1 MIGRA
6 RLVGLVLL
14 AATARVAAA
23 QQPAPSRAPT
33 PTRCKFRSDR
43 LASDSVPGVGQVTFW
58 GGNVEIDCPQRNI
71 VLHGDSA
78 ESYPDHS
85 QLVGHASADEPR
97 FHVTADFLNY
107 FPTDERVVAA
117 GNVNAKTTSGSTLV
131 GPQAEYKRLVP
142 RIRTKEEMNAIA
154 RPTITIIQRDST
166 GKLAP
171 PLTVISDHVHM
182 VGDSLVY
189 GGGHVII
196 TRPADNLK
204 DTALTATGDSAFIDQ
219 GKESMRLMRNPK
231 VVGKRDHPFT
241 LTGTLI
247 DMFSTNK
254 KLTRVISRANAKAVS
269 DSMTLTSD
277 TIDLRVRNDLL
288 DHAYAWS
295 TVNRAKVVSPSQNM
309 IADSLDVTMPAQQM
323 QLVRAFR
330 KAFAQGRPDTTKYK
344 VTPPDTTDWLR
355 GDTIV
360 AHFDT
365 TARSPKDTSKT
376 PRIQQLVAR
385 GNASS
390 LYHLAPSDSTEHRA
404 SLNYVTAR
412 DITVAFNDSNKVA
425 TVTTVDS
432 VSGIFIEAKP
442 DTTARRRTN
451 AATTSKTAGS
461 TSSKTPAKTPATPA
475 KPPPKPPDNS
485 PFDSGALDRPPRD
498 HL

>member
-1 MIGRA
+1 MIGHA
-6 RLVGLVLL
+6 RLVGFVL
-14 AATARVAAA
+14 VAAVARLAMA
-23 QQPAPSRAPT
+23 QQRAPSGPSKPT
-33 PTRCKFRSDR
+33 QCHFQSDR
-43 LASDSVPGVGQVTFW
+43 LASDSLPGVGQVTFW
-58 GGNVEIDCPQRNI
+58 GGNVEIHCPQRNI
-71 VLHGDSA
+71 VLRGDSA

-117 GNVNAKTTSGSTLV
+117 GNVNAKTASGSTLV
-131 GPQAEYKRLVP
+131 GPQAEYLRLVP
-142 RIRTKEEMNAIA
+142 RIRSREQMNAIA
-154 RPTITIIQRDST
+154 RPTITIVQRDST

-171 PLTVISDHVHM
+171 PLTVISDHVKM
-182 VGDSLVY
+182 DGDSLVY
-189 GGGHVII
+189 GGGRVVI
-196 TRPADNLK
+196 TRPADNMK

-219 GKESMRLMRNPK
+219 GRETMRLMRNPK
-231 VVGKRDHPFT
+231 LVGKRDHPFT

-254 KLTRVISRANAKAVS
+254 KLTRVISRSNAKAVS

-295 TVNRAKVVSPSQNM
+295 SVNKAKVVSPSQNM
-309 IADSLDVTMPAQQM
+309 IADSLDVTMPGQQM
-323 QLVRAFR
+323 QRVRALR
-330 KAFAQGRPDTTKYK
+330 NAFAQGKPDTTKYK

-365 TARSPKDTSKT
+365 SARAPKDTSKT
-376 PRIQQLVAR
+376 PRIQRLVAL

-390 LYHLAPSDSTEHRA
+390 LYHLAPSDSNVHHA

-432 VSGIFIEAKP
+432 VSGIFVEAKP
-442 DTTARRRTN
+442 DTTARRQGTSTTSK
-451 AATTSKTAGS
+451 AGTTSKTPP
-461 TSSKTPAKTPATPA
+461 KTAPATPTKPPA
-475 KPPPKPPDNS
+475 KPPSAPPLDERA
-485 PFDSGALDRPPRD
+485 PDRPTRD